1 MFLEQKGLRVFVYRE
16 AIDMRC
22 GFERLHSYCVHQ
34 MNAEMNQGHLYVF
47 FGKNRR
53 RIKML
58 VYDGTGLV
66 LIAKRIERGQFMSHA
81 ELLGRNEV
89 TIQEMKLL
97 LHGSVIRR
105 PVVDRSLAPSVP
117 LEKSTTQREEVALPL
132 GLKQSSRLEWQS
144 TKNPPTNST
153 LRS

>member
-1 MFLEQKGLRVFVYRE
+1 MFLDQKGLRVFVYLE

-34 MNAEMNQGHLYVF
+34 MKAEMNQGHLYVF

-81 ELLGRNEV
+81 ELLGRAEI
-89 TIQEMKLL
+89 TIQEVKLL
-97 LHGSVIRR
+97 MHGSVIRR
-105 PVVDRSLAPSVP
+105 PELDRSMASA
-117 LEKSTTQREEVALPL
+117 KTTSTQRESFALPA
-132 GLKQSSRLEWQS
+132 GYR
-144 TKNPPTNST
+144 
-153 LRS
+153 